1 MKKRIFISSV
11 QGEFAEERKLLKD
24 YIEKSPFLRRFF
36 DVFVFEGDVPSVDKR
51 ADEVY
56 LEELSRSQI
65 YIALIGE
72 RYCGGQLADP
82 SPTEREYDAATR
94 LGLKR
99 LVFVKSASDA
109 TREPRER
116 AFLDRISRDLTW
128 HAYDTTGDLLNWV
141 LASLDKTLDESGVYR
156 TVPFDRAP
164 CDGASTNDL
173 DPQRVAWFLR
183 QARALRGLK
192 MAETASM
199 DEVLTHFKLL
209 LDDGHAIS
217 NAAIL
222 LFGKDPQSFLL
233 SSEIKCAHWP
243 TCERR
248 KPILSYQIYKGTLFE
263 LIDMAV
269 EFVLARIDLSVGT
282 RDVSPQAP
290 RDWEIPKSVV
300 AEAIANAVAHR
311 DYASTGSVQVELFP
325 DRLLVMNPGT
335 INPGLTKEML
345 FKVHASYPNNPRIA
359 DPLFYT
365 KHIERLGTGLTD
377 LFDAC
382 RAASLPDPK
391 IEIEG
396 GTYSITI
403 FRSTRQVADK
413 NGGLKSGVVDKDK
426 ILSLISSNPRITIS
440 AISSALGCGKRTVER
455 IVSELKS
462 SGTITRIGSRKSG
475 YWQLLNKS

>member
-11 QGEFAEERKLLKD
+11 QSEFAEERKLLKD
-24 YIEKSPFLRRFF
+24 YIEKSPFLRHFF
-36 DVFVFEGDVPSVDKR
+36 EVFVFEVDVPSIDKR

-56 LEELSRSQI
+56 LEELSRSQT

-72 RYCGGQLADP
+72 RYCGGQITDP

-99 LVFVKSASDA
+99 LVFVKSACDA
-109 TREPRER
+109 TRESREC

-141 LASLDKTLDESGVYR
+141 LASLDKTLDEAGVYR

-164 CDGASTNDL
+164 CDGANMKDL
-173 DPQRVAWFLR
+173 DLQRVAWFLR
-183 QARALRGLK
+183 QARSLRGLK
-192 MAETASM
+192 MPETASVS
-199 DEVLTHFKLL
+199 EVLTHFKLL
-209 LDDGHAIS
+209 SNEGSALS
-217 NAAIL
+217 NAAVL

-243 TCERR
+243 TSERR

-282 RDVSPQAP
+282 RDTSAQVP

-300 AEAIANAVAHR
+300 VEAIANAVAHR
-311 DYASTGSVQVELFP
+311 DYSSTGSVQVELFP

-345 FKVHASYPNNPRIA
+345 FKAHASYPNNPRLA

-377 LFDAC
+377 LIDAC

-391 IEIEG
+391 IEVEG

-403 FRSTRQVADK
+403 FRSNRQMADK
-413 NGGLKSGVVDKDK
+413 NGGLKNNVDDK
-426 ILSLISSNPRITIS
+426 SRIIDLIVSNPQITIS
-440 AISSALGCGKRTVER
+440 AISSALNCGKRTVER
-455 IVSELKS
+455 LVAELKS
-462 SGTITRIGSRKSG
+462 SGRLTRLGSRKSG
-475 YWQLLNKS
+475 HWQVLK